1 MSQGSFSSSPA
12 VQAPISGSD
21 IEAAMAGL
29 LSGAQTGDSEGDLPG
44 GFSLARLPPLPPGL
58 ALEHLAQYGS
68 VGLEMAIR
76 MGMGI
81 GMGLGQ
87 SARQQSETPQPPSR
101 PSLQPVDSFASS
113 LASDHSSHRSA
124 PKSADIVTDILNDD
138 FFSSRAPSTPAAGAA
153 TPGLGHTSHLPNT
166 SRPPSGHPS
175 PRSPVMAS
183 PLVMAATPSV
193 TGPPDEHAKND
204 PLATQVWKAY
214 AKAREGLPNGPR
226 MENLTWRLMHM
237 TLKKVDAP
245 SEGMQA
251 VKEEDEHQ
259 LDPIEATEASDVV
272 EEPRGRG
279 RTNKGK
285 SRVVGFNADSPEA
298 KDE

>member
-1 MSQGSFSSSPA
+1 
-12 VQAPISGSD
+12 
-21 IEAAMAGL
+21 MAGL
-29 LSGAQTGDSEGDLPG
+29 LGHAQPGDTDGDMPAA
-44 GFSLARLPPLPPGL
+44 FSLARLPPLPPGL

-87 SARQQSETPQPPSR
+87 SARQSETPQPQPQPQPQPSHEE
-101 PSLQPVDSFASS
+101 SFASS
-113 LASDHSSHRSA
+113 LASEHSSHRSA

-138 FFSSRAPSTPAAGAA
+138 FFSARAPSTPGA
-153 TPGLGHTSHLPNT
+153 TPGFGYASS

-175 PRSPVMAS
+175 PGSPVVAS
-183 PLVMAATPSV
+183 PLAATPAAI
-193 TGPPDEHAKND
+193 GPPDEHAKND

-214 AKAREGLPNGPR
+214 AKARGGLPNGPR

-237 TLKKVDAP
+237 TLKKVDKDGVALP
-245 SEGMQA
+245 EGMHA
-251 VKEEDEHQ
+251 VKEEDEEPQ
-259 LDPIEATEASDVV
+259 LDPIEATEAEDVV